1 MDITERLKEIIKQ
14 ETNTDI
20 EIRTR
25 KRETIE
31 MRSLYC
37 TVLKQLKP
45 KKTLQAIGDTIE
57 LNHATV
63 INSLNNY
70 KVYEQYNPELKK
82 FKTTIL
88 SYFTMD
94 DSELKELLEIEKL
107 KHKVMELKI
116 ENDSLRIQLH
126 KLNEI
131 NSIDFLDMKNA
142 KMLYINKD
150 NQFNQWLSG
159 NRYIG
164 VSPKKELLSI
174 NYK

>member
-131 NSIDFLDMKNA
+131 KTQIYEYKIIDELNTLMTNTKDTIQHTLIKDRLEAFYTMNKNI
-142 KMLYINKD
+142 KL
-150 NQFNQWLSG
+150 
-159 NRYIG
+159 
-164 VSPKKELLSI
+164 
-174 NYK
+174 